1 MMSDNKYSMSGL
13 LFGVVVGLIIICL
26 AVLSMC
32 AGNENVEPYRIGK
45 GGDSPFNSFEA
56 YTFRHNQHRCF
67 VVVKM
72 DGNIDLDCP

>member
-1 MMSDNKYSMSGL
+1 MKRWWNRWHPPIIAGGL
-13 LFGVVVGLIIICL
+13 LTLIIGSIFL
-26 AVLSMC
+26 VGAS
-32 AGNENVEPYRIGK
+32 NENVEPYRIGK